1 MTDLAQATEVTLRK
15 KRPVWYNLSPVNL
28 PVPGLVSIFHR
39 VSGGVLFL
47 GMFWLLYLLDAS
59 LASEASFDS
68 FKAVATHPLGKLVL
82 IGFAWAYLHHFCAGV
97 RYLFLDMQKGEELH
111 TARKTAA
118 SVFVVSLLLTLAVA
132 VAIW

>member
-39 VSGGVLFL
+39 VSGFALFL

-59 LASEASFDS
+59 LSSQSSFDT
-68 FKAVATHPLGKLVL
+68 FKSIAAHPLGKLVL
-82 IGFAWAYLHHFCAGV
+82 IGFAWSYLHHFCAGI

-111 TARKTAA
+111 TARVTAA
-118 SVFVVSLLLTLAVA
+118 SVFVVSILLTLVVA
-132 VAIW
+132 VALW